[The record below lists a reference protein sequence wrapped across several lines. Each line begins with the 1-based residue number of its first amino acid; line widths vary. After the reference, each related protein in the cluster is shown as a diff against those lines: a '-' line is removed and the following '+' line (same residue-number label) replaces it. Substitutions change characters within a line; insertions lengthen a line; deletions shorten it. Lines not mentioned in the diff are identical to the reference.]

1 MKAIFFLIACLLVPA
16 VVIFVHQ
23 VWLLRRELRAPV
35 QAGGMTV
42 ECRYNALYGFIG
54 GAASMLFGGILW
66 TVHRSGPAAFEKSG
80 LLLGALTAL
89 SVLMVW
95 LYLITKVT
103 ADELGVRHRGVL
115 GCWGSAAWTQ
125 IVRVD
130 HTTQP
135 RGWIRLHAASGRVLR
150 VYPGLIRLPQLSAMI
165 LSRTLGD
172 VVAPDTRD
180 LLRRSALGEKI
191 GDEHLNQRLYVRPG
205 AMLRL
210 AGGLALVGLACGT
223 AAWYGYA
230 HEAQML
236 SWSSLEVVRD
246 LRQTAMALALA
257 FVLWSLGF
265 AASAAVT
272 AFKRAMQRRRDTAAG
287 PGGTAQIQ

>member
-16 VVIFVHQ
+16 VLTFVHQ
-23 VWLLRRELRAPV
+23 VWLLRCELHAPV

-42 ECRYNALYGFIG
+42 ECRYNALYGFGG
-54 GAASMLFGGILW
+54 GACSMFFGGILW
-66 TVHRSGPAAFEKSG
+66 TVYRSEPAVFGKLG
-80 LLLGALTAL
+80 LLLGAFTAL
-89 SVLMVW
+89 SVLMLW

-103 ADELGVRHRGVL
+103 ADELGVRSRGVL
-115 GCWGSAAWTQ
+115 GWWGSAAWTQ

-130 HTTQP
+130 HTSQP
-135 RGWIRLHAASGRVLR
+135 RGWFRLHTASGGVIRVG
-150 VYPGLIRLPQLSAMI
+150 PGLTRLPQLSAMI

-180 LLRRSALGEKI
+180 LLRQSALGEEI
-191 GDEHLNQRLYVRPG
+191 RIEHFNRRLYERPG
-205 AMLRL
+205 PMLRL
-210 AGGLALVGLACGT
+210 AGGLALAGLVCGT

-236 SWSSLEVVRD
+236 RWSSLEVVRG
-246 LRQTAMALALA
+246 LRQTAMTFALML
-257 FVLWSLGF
+257 VLWSLGF

-272 AFKRAMQRRRDTAAG
+272 AFKRARQRRRDTAAG
-287 PGGTAQIQ
+287 AGGTAQIQ

>member
-1 MKAIFFLIACLLVPA
+1 MKVIFFLIACLLVPA
-16 VVIFVHQ
+16 VLTFVHQ
-23 VWLLRRELRAPV
+23 VWLLRCELRAPL
-35 QAGGMTV
+35 QAGGVTV

-54 GAASMLFGGILW
+54 GAWSMFFGGILW
-66 TVHRSGPAAFEKSG
+66 TVHRSGPAALEKTG

-89 SVLMVW
+89 SVVMVW

-103 ADELGVRHRGVL
+103 ADELGVRQRGVF
-115 GCWGSAAWTQ
+115 GWWASADWTQ

-130 HTTQP
+130 HTSQP
-135 RGWIRLHAASGRVLR
+135 RGWFRLHTASGRVIR
-150 VYPGLIRLPQLSAMI
+150 VYPGLTRMPQLSAMI

-191 GDEHLNQRLYVRPG
+191 DNEHLNQRLYVRPG

-210 AGGLALVGLACGT
+210 AGGLALVGLVCGT

-236 SWSSLEVVRD
+236 RWSSLEVVRD
-246 LRQTAMALALA
+246 LRQTAMAFALA
-257 FVLWSLGF
+257 FLLWSLGF

-272 AFKRAMQRRRDTAAG
+272 AFKRAMQRRRDIAAS
-287 PGGTAQIQ
+287 PGGTAQVQ